1 MKIFHLVFDGVNRGL
16 HRSSVAI
23 RFRPIP
29 EKQSA
34 NCNNQDQKLCPFHL
48 GFFPVDREILA
59 YHDDE
64 LQEVA

>member
-1 MKIFHLVFDGVNRGL
+1 
-16 HRSSVAI
+16 
-23 RFRPIP
+23 
-29 EKQSA
+29 
-34 NCNNQDQKLCPFHL
+34 LCPFHL